1 MFCGN
6 AAAQNNG
13 VGKFGSFRVGMSF
26 QACGKY
32 RGQWDKLSLINIRVS
47 QRDKGVAK
55 KIIRILNG

>member
-1 MFCGN
+1 MPPRKITELKN
-6 AAAQNNG
+6 S
-13 VGKFGSFRVGMSF
+13 GSFRVGISF